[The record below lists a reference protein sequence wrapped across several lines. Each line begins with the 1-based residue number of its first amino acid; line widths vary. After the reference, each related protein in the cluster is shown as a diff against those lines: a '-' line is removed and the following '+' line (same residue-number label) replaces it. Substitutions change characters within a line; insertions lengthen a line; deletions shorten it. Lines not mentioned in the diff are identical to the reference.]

1 MLLGQKPR
9 GPSGQRGAAL
19 GRAWRLQGR
28 TRRRGVRRGRA
39 GPSCREPRGPE
50 GRADRPPRRQRGS
63 EEPGQLRSLRAGARP
78 PVTAPRA
85 RRAGAVRSADVA
97 SQESR
102 SREETARGVDE
113 PRPPAARRAPREAP
127 ARAPNGKQAAAEVA
141 LARGEVFISSEA
153 HTRDAIR
160 RGVFVP
166 LSCRRSHRSSVGCG
180 FVPGGS
186 CLHFLSYHTR
196 RAGWQGASGP
206 SVSEP
211 AVRPSVPEPPA
222 TC

>member
-1 MLLGQKPR
+1 MSAEGELGQAAGSPGALR
-9 GPSGQRGAAL
+9 VALTAPHVASVGQR
-19 GRAWRLQGR
+19 
-28 TRRRGVRRGRA
+28 
-39 GPSCREPRGPE
+39 S
-50 GRADRPPRRQRGS
+50 
-63 EEPGQLRSLRAGARP
+63 PGQLRSLRAGARP

-85 RRAGAVRSADVA
+85 GRAGAVRSADVA

-127 ARAPNGKQAAAEVA
+127 ARAPNGKQEAAEVA

-166 LSCRRSHRSSVGCG
+166 LSCCRSHRSSVGCG